1 VNDHQAAAQSLALH
15 RGEAKSIAVL
25 VPAAMVGAYWVDP
38 EPGENVTLF
47 RVLSATFFLLFGGFM
62 VYLIQQLKTA
72 QQLSQRHEQQLELG
86 NRELK
91 HRIAARQIN
100 GLRRLSKR
108 TPPPRSTATH

>member
-1 VNDHQAAAQSLALH
+1 MNDHQAAAQSLALH

-25 VPAAMVGAYWVDP
+25 VPAAMVGAYWVA
-38 EPGENVTLF
+38 GENVTLF